1 MRLIL
6 NSFGCFLRKKGK
18 CFLIKKEDKV
28 FEVSVKKVQSIM
40 ITTSAYISTDAV
52 KLAMDNNIDIIFLDK
67 YGNPYSRIWHAKP
80 GSTTLIRRR
89 QLEIAEE
96 SYGLDLAKEWVIN
109 KFKNQINFLNKL
121 KNTRPNKSD
130 KLEEWIKSLED
141 NLKKLGSLEGTI
153 EEQRGSI
160 MGYEGSGGRVYFEAI
175 SYIMPKRFKFK
186 GRSRQPAEDEFN
198 CMLNYGYGV
207 FYSLVEKACIVAG
220 LDPYVGFIHTDNYNK
235 KSLVFDLIENFR
247 IFVDE
252 AVVYLFSQRK
262 VKTNYFDK
270 LHKGMTLN
278 IEGKSVLLE
287 SLNKSL
293 DKKVRYKGRNIKKRD
308 IIQFECH
315 KIANELIKNVEN

>member
-6 NSFGCFLRKKGK
+6 NSFGCFLRKKDK

-28 FEVSVKKVQSIM
+28 FEVSVKKVKSIM
-40 ITTSAYISTDAV
+40 ITTSSYISTDAV

-141 NLKKLGSLEGTI
+141 NVEKLGSLEGTI
-153 EEQRGSI
+153 AEQRSSI
-160 MGYEGSGGRVYFEAI
+160 MGHEGSGGRVYFEAI

-207 FYSLVEKACIVAG
+207 FYSLVEKACIIAG

-262 VKTNYFDK
+262 VKTSYFDK

-278 IEGKSVLLE
+278 KEGKSVLLE

-308 IIQFECH
+308 IVQFECH
-315 KIANELIKNVEN
+315 KIANELIKNIEN

>member
-6 NSFGCFLRKKGK
+6 NSFGCFLRKKDK

-28 FEVSVKKVQSIM
+28 FEVSVKKVKSIM

-141 NLKKLGSLEGTI
+141 NVEKLGSLEGTI
-153 EEQRGSI
+153 AEQRSSI
-160 MGYEGSGGRVYFEAI
+160 MGHEGSGGRVYFEAI

-207 FYSLVEKACIVAG
+207 FYSLVEKACIIAG

-262 VKTNYFDK
+262 VKTSYFDK

-278 IEGKSVLLE
+278 KEGKSVLLE

-308 IIQFECH
+308 IVQFECH
-315 KIANELIKNVEN
+315 KIANELIKNIEN